1 MDYDIMEVITQI
13 TKDKSLDLDYVLDTV
28 KEGLLSA
35 AKKKWGHTDNIRVE
49 IDRKENDLYM
59 IATKVVVD
67 EVKDY
72 TTEILLED
80 AREIDSEAE
89 IGDEMEIEIPF
100 DEFGRGAIAAAKL
113 ILVQRIREKEREQVY
128 NEYSGRI
135 GELVTGNVQQV
146 DKGAILINLGRAEAV
161 VTQKEQIPRERYR
174 QGDRIRCVILDV
186 QRVLKGPQVIL
197 SRADDSVLRR
207 LYELEVPEIF
217 EKIIEI
223 KRMAREPGERAKI
236 AVISHDAR
244 VDPVGACV
252 GVKGVRVQAIVR
264 ELGNE
269 RIDIVHWD
277 ADPEIF
283 VTRALAPA
291 TVVQIITDVE
301 NKAMEVVVD
310 DEKLSLAIGRNGQNA
325 RLAARLTG
333 WKITI
338 VSENEFLERKTEH
351 LWPGEEISGIPL
363 SECDEISSGL
373 AKKLFSA
380 AIETVEMLA
389 EKTVEELQEIEG
401 IGPKT
406 AEKLLNIALT
416 VLARR
421 KAEILAAGESE
432 NETEQEEPEEPS
444 QD

>member
-1 MDYDIMEVITQI
+1 MDYDIMEVINQI
-13 TKDKSLDLDYVLDTV
+13 TKDKNLELDYVLDTV
-28 KEGLLSA
+28 KAGLLSA
-35 AKKKWGHTDNIRVE
+35 AKKKWGHTDNVRVE
-49 IDRKENDLYM
+49 VDRKENDLYM
-59 IATKVVVD
+59 IATKTVVD
-67 EVKDY
+67 DVKDY

-80 AREIDSEAE
+80 AQEIDPEAE

-100 DEFGRGAIAAAKL
+100 DEFGRGAIAATKL
-113 ILVQRIREKEREQVY
+113 ILIQRIREKEREQVY
-128 NEYSGRI
+128 NEYSNRI

-146 DKGAILINLGRAEAV
+146 DKGAILVNLGRAEAV
-161 VTQKEQIPRERYR
+161 VPLKEQIPRERYR
-174 QGDRIRCVILDV
+174 QGDRVRCVILDV

-197 SRADDSVLRR
+197 SRADDSVLTR

-223 KRMAREPGERAKI
+223 REIAREPGERSKI
-236 AVISHDAR
+236 AVVSHDAR

-264 ELGNE
+264 ELANE

-277 ADPEIF
+277 PDSEIF

-291 TVVQIITDVE
+291 TVVQISTDEE
-301 NKAMEVVVD
+301 NREMEVVVD

-333 WKITI
+333 WKITVI
-338 VSENEFLERKTEH
+338 SESEFLERKTEH
-351 LWPGEEISGIPL
+351 LWPGDVPSGSPL
-363 SECDEISSGL
+363 SESREISSGQTD
-373 AKKLFSA
+373 KLIQA
-380 AIETVEMLA
+380 GIETFEVLS

-406 AEKLLNIALT
+406 ADKLLSIART
-416 VLARR
+416 FLARR
-421 KAEILAAGESE
+421 KVEILEAEEPKG
-432 NETEQEEPEEPS
+432 ETELAEPGSP

>member
-13 TKDKSLDLDYVLDTV
+13 TKDKNLDLDYVLDTV

-35 AKKKWGHTDNIRVE
+35 AKKKWGHTDNVRVE

-100 DEFGRGAIAAAKL
+100 DEFGRGAIAATKL

-146 DKGAILINLGRAEAV
+146 DKGAILINLGRDEAIV
-161 VTQKEQIPRERYR
+161 MQKEQIPRERYR

-223 KRMAREPGERAKI
+223 KCMAREPGERAKI

-277 ADPEIF
+277 PEPEIF

-291 TVVQIITDVE
+291 TVVQINTDVE

-351 LWPGEEISGIPL
+351 LWPGEETSGIPL

-373 AKKLFSA
+373 VKKLFGA
-380 AIETVEMLA
+380 AVETVEMLA

-406 AEKLLNIALT
+406 ADKLLNIALT

-432 NETEQEEPEEPS
+432 DETEQEEPEEPS

>member
-13 TKDKSLDLDYVLDTV
+13 TKDKNLDLDYVLDTV

-35 AKKKWGHTDNIRVE
+35 AKKKWGHTDNVRVE

-100 DEFGRGAIAAAKL
+100 DEFGRGAIAATKL

-161 VTQKEQIPRERYR
+161 VMQKEQIPRERYR

-223 KRMAREPGERAKI
+223 KCMAREPGERAKI

-277 ADPEIF
+277 PEPEIF

-291 TVVQIITDVE
+291 TVVQINTDVE

-351 LWPGEEISGIPL
+351 LWPGEETSGIPL

-373 AKKLFSA
+373 VKKLFGA
-380 AIETVEMLA
+380 AVETVEMLA

-406 AEKLLNIALT
+406 ADKLLNIALT

-432 NETEQEEPEEPS
+432 DETEQEEPEEPS